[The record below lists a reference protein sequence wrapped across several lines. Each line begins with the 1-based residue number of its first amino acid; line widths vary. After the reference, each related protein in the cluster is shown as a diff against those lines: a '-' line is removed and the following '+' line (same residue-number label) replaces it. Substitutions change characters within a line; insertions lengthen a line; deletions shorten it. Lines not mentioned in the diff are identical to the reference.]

1 MRHTISFILLLS
13 SLYSYSQLYI
23 PSGTVFTLKG
33 LETQL
38 SSNEST
44 NIINT
49 HIKGTGVFNLLGSS
63 KQYLESSKG
72 SLELPNL
79 CIKNA
84 SLLYLN
90 TPLTIN
96 SELIIENGILY
107 LSHDLKLNNSSA
119 LILKGQSSVIETT
132 KGNLVFMEYFTER
145 SFTNAAIVSVF
156 YISPKNSH
164 NVLSF
169 TNEKVILAK
178 VPLIYIDDYN
188 VTIKTTTPPP
198 KLV

>member
-1 MRHTISFILLLS
+1 MRHIISLILLLS

-23 PSGTVFTLKG
+23 PSGTVFTLNG

-79 CIKNA
+79 FIKNA
-84 SLLYLN
+84 SLLYIN
-90 TPLTIN
+90 TALSIN
-96 SELIIENGILY
+96 NELIIKNGILD
-107 LSHDLKLNNSSA
+107 LSHDLKLNSPSA
-119 LILKGQSSVIETT
+119 LILKGQSSVIETS

-145 SFTNAAIVSVF
+145 SFTNAAVVSVF
-156 YISPKNSH
+156 YISQKNSH

-169 TNEKVILAK
+169 IIEKVFSAK
-178 VPLIYIDDYN
+178 VPLKYIVDYN
-188 VTIKTTTPPP
+188 VTINTATPPP